1 MRTYSLIL
9 PLLMVL
15 FAACGDNGTTPP
27 AETYATADYQKFA
40 VALRGEDV
48 GYMTMETEEAGD
60 SLIIRQSMEWHLLLM
75 GTTRTVTME
84 VESRTGTDMDLGY
97 MEMTMSDGTSLI
109 EARAVR
115 NGNTVETTLNTSGR
129 EIVYT
134 REFQGDFLPAF
145 VDLAA
150 ASMEWNPGDERVFP
164 TFDPSTGMLF
174 EATVTCEALEEV
186 SLMGD
191 TVEAA
196 RLLISQ
202 QGMRNTVWVHRG
214 QIVREEETGMGMVL
228 TRVSPSTENNIIPSS
243 DLYEVYA
250 VTSNEV
256 SRPRETGERTW
267 RMVGDID
274 WSEFQLDYPGLQTMV
289 DSVVITVEA
298 LPPSQPLDFP
308 FETDDEAILPFLQA
322 ESMIQCGDPAVKAL
336 ADSLTQGMTNSWDA
350 VMSISGY
357 VDTAVQ
363 NVPTV
368 SLPSAVDVLDNLRGD
383 CNEHTILT
391 VALCRAA
398 GIPAVTCAGV
408 VYVDNGIFGYHAWPA
423 VWVGEWVA
431 IDPTFSQPVADATHI
446 ILAQGSLEAQYVVNA
461 VLGRLTIEELE

>member
-1 MRTYSLIL
+1 MKKYGLIIPVL
-9 PLLMVL
+9 IVL
-15 FAACGDNGTTPP
+15 FTACGENGSRVP
-27 AETYATADYQKFA
+27 AETYATADFQKFA
-40 VALRGEDV
+40 VALQGEDV
-48 GYMTMETEEAGD
+48 GYMTMETEHIGD

-75 GTTRTVTME
+75 GTTRTVTMD
-84 VESRTGTDMDLGY
+84 VESRTGSDMDLGY
-97 MEMTMSDGTSLI
+97 MEMTMSDGTSLV

-115 NGNTVETTLNTSGR
+115 TGNTVETTLNTSGR
-129 EIVYT
+129 EISYS
-134 REFQGDFLPAF
+134 REFEGDYLPAF

-150 ASMEWNPGDERVFP
+150 ATMEWAPGDQRVFP

-174 EATVTCEALEEV
+174 EATITCEAIENT

-228 TRVSPSTENNIIPSS
+228 TRVSPSTDNNIIPSS
-243 DLYEVYA
+243 DLYQVYA
-250 VTSNEV
+250 VTSNDV
-256 SRPRETGERTW
+256 SSPRQTGERTW

-274 WSEFQLDYPGLQTMV
+274 WSDFNLDYPGLQTLM
-289 DSVVITVEA
+289 DSVVIRVEA
-298 LPPSQPLDFP
+298 LPPVQPLDYP
-308 FETDDEAILPFLQA
+308 FDTTDEALYPFLQA
-322 ESMIQCGDPAVKAL
+322 ESMIQCDDPAVKAL
-336 ADSLTQGMTNSWDA
+336 ADSLTLGITNSWDA
-350 VMSISGY
+350 VMSISDY
-357 VDTAVQ
+357 VDRAVA

-446 ILAQGSLEAQYVVNA
+446 ILAQGSLETQYVVNA
-461 VLGRLTIEELE
+461 VLGRLTIEEVE

>member
-1 MRTYSLIL
+1 MNKCGLII
-9 PLLMVL
+9 PLLIAL
-15 FAACGDNGTTPP
+15 LTACGENGTPV
-27 AETYATADYQKFA
+27 ETYATADFQKFA
-40 VALRGEDV
+40 VALQGDDV
-48 GYMTMETEEAGD
+48 GYMTMQTEEIGD
-60 SLIIRQSMEWHLLLM
+60 SLLITQTMEWHLLLM
-75 GTTRTVTME
+75 GTTRTVSMN
-84 VESRTGTDMDLGY
+84 VESRTGLDMDLGY
-97 MEMTMSDGTSLI
+97 MNMTMSDGTSLI

-115 NGNTVETTLNTSGR
+115 TGNTVETTLSTSGR
-129 EIVYT
+129 DIVYT
-134 REFQGDFLPAF
+134 RDFQGEYLPAF

-150 ASMEWNPGDERVFP
+150 AAMEWNPGDEIVFP

-174 EATVTCEALEEV
+174 EATVTCEALENM

-202 QGMRNTVWVHRG
+202 QGMRNTVWVYQG

-250 VTSNEV
+250 VTSNDV
-256 SRPRETGERTW
+256 VRPRETGVRKW
-267 RMVGDID
+267 RMAGNID
-274 WSEFQLDYPGLQTMV
+274 WTDFQLDYPGLQSV
-289 DSVVITVEA
+289 SDSMVITVSA
-298 LPPSQPLDFP
+298 LPPSDPIGYP
-308 FETDDEAILPFLQA
+308 FDAADEALYPFLEA
-322 ESMIQCGDPAVKAL
+322 EAMIQSEDPAVKAL
-336 ADSLTQGMTNSWDA
+336 ADSLTAGLTNSWDA

-357 VDTAVQ
+357 VDKAVV

-383 CNEHTILT
+383 CNEHTILA

-431 IDPTFSQPVADATHI
+431 IDPTFEQQVADATHI

-461 VLGRLTIEELE
+461 VLGRLTIAEVE